1 MWSKEQL
8 QLHVQAAKLLGQ
20 VKNDVAQFLREHPT
34 CTEYEVQQA
43 VLDLFRIYGLHLDAD
58 APIVA
63 FREST
68 SHIHYFPEAKTAKK
82 LRPNTLILLD
92 IWARV
97 KERGAPYADMTWMLY
112 YGDTVDPAFVEG
124 FAYVAKARDK
134 AIAFIQKEIAEGAF
148 PLGRTVDALSRDF
161 LERQGVGK
169 YFGHSLGH
177 ALGMVSPHANY
188 GGPSRKSK
196 LPLRT
201 NLGYTIE
208 PGIYFPKKYGFRT
221 EIDLYITDAGKVVIT
236 TPVQKVIERI

>member
-1 MWSKEQL
+1 MWTQEQI
-8 QLHVQAAKLLGQ
+8 QLHTTAAKRLGQ
-20 VKNDVAQFLREHPT
+20 IKDAVVQLFRDSQNIS
-34 CTEYEVQQA
+34 EYDAQQA
-43 VLDLFRIYGLHLDAD
+43 ILDFFKVYNLKLDSA

-63 FREST
+63 FRENT
-68 SHIHYFPEAKTAKK
+68 SHVHYFPEQKIAKQLKK
-82 LRPNTLILLD
+82 NSLILVD
-92 IWARV
+92 IWARMN
-97 KERGAPYADMTWMLY
+97 ERGAPYADMTWMFY
-112 YGDTVDPAFVEG
+112 YGDIVDPAFVEG
-124 FAYVAKARDK
+124 FSYVAKARDK
-134 AIAFIQKEIAEGAF
+134 AIAFIQKEVAEGVF
-148 PLGRTVDALSRDF
+148 PLGRTVDALSRDY

-196 LPLRT
+196 QPLRT

-236 TPVQKVIERI
+236 TPVQKEIECI